1 MKLHLLLVLAAV
13 CALVMQPGSAVQADD
28 HRGSPFLFPETGHT
42 LAYNFRQF
50 YEALN
55 GRLVFG
61 SPLTEVFLEDG
72 RPVQYF
78 EQARLEW
85 HADRDEVRIGDLGR
99 WAAVTH
105 TAEPAFQPLS
115 ALSGDASQVMA
126 GHRLSG
132 DFRRFFEHFGGRA
145 IFGAQISEALQEAR
159 GPEGYHYMVQYFER
173 ARLELHPDLPWP
185 YTVSPSQLGRQ
196 YLAAHTA
203 LAWAARPVDSPA
215 HAWDNVRPTHVS
227 VPRIGVDVDV
237 EERGA
242 SLGAWDV
249 PRSTVGH
256 FWPVAAYPGTSGN
269 IVLGGHSN
277 YADSIF
283 NHLPEARIGDEVQV
297 FAGGQVRR
305 YIVREITIVTPQD
318 TSVMR
323 PTAVETLTLITC
335 YPVGVSSHRLI
346 VRATPVL

>member
-1 MKLHLLLVLAAV
+1 
-13 CALVMQPGSAVQADD
+13 
-28 HRGSPFLFPETGHT
+28 
-42 LAYNFRQF
+42 
-50 YEALN
+50 
-55 GRLVFG
+55 
-61 SPLTEVFLEDG
+61 
-72 RPVQYF
+72 F

-85 HADRDEVRIGDLGR
+85 HADRGEVRIGDLGH

-105 TAEPAFQPLS
+105 LAEPAFQPLT
-115 ALSGDASQVMA
+115 ALSGDTSQVIA

-145 IFGAQISEALQEAR
+145 IFGAPISEELQEAA
-159 GPEGYHYMVQYFER
+159 GPDGHHYMVQYFER
-173 ARLELHPDLPWP
+173 ARLELHPNLPWP
-185 YTVSPSQLGRQ
+185 YTVSPSRLGRQ

-203 LAWAARPVDSPA
+203 PAWATQPVTSPA

-242 SLGAWDV
+242 SLGVWDV

-283 NHLPEARIGDEVQV
+283 NHLPDARIGDEVQV
-297 FAGGQVRR
+297 FAGGQIRR
-305 YIVREITIVTPQD
+305 YIVQEITIVAPQD
-318 TSVMR
+318 IWVMR
-323 PTAVETLTLITC
+323 PTTIETLTLITC
-335 YPVGVSSHRLI
+335 YPVGTSSDRLI